1 MVPVELLYTY
11 ITYIPKANFI
21 LIEKNDFLVCIGAFV
36 NVELGHLWYKGSKE
50 RGEVTLVLC

>member
-1 MVPVELLYTY
+1 MVPIELLYTY

-36 NVELGHLWYKGSKE
+36 NVELGHLWYKGS
-50 RGEVTLVLC
+50 